1 MQIPLP
7 RMAQRTAKPATPDER
22 STLRQ
27 MIYGLGVE
35 GTLGLLLLLIFVVIA
50 LFAPFIA
57 PHDPNDFTGRPLE
70 RPGAVHPL
78 GTNDV
83 GQDILSELIYGT
95 RVSLIIAVGTA
106 IGTVTLA
113 VLIGGTAGYAGGWI
127 DTLLMRLVDVMLA
140 VPRLPLLILIT
151 ALVGAGLPQMTLTMA
166 LLFWPGLA
174 RVIRAEVQQ
183 LRGRSFVR
191 MARHFGASPLH
202 IFRRH
207 LLPAL
212 VPLIIF
218 GLVTAAG
225 RAVAMEAALA
235 FLGLGDPAAKSW
247 GLMMRY
253 ALNLPG
259 LLLTDRWLWWLLPP
273 GVCITLLI
281 LALTFTGMVLEN
293 RIDQRGQ
300 TR

>member
-7 RMAQRTAKPATPDER
+7 RTSEPAVPDEPSALSR
-22 STLRQ
+22 V
-27 MIYGLGVE
+27 IH
-35 GTLGLLLLLIFVVIA
+35 TLGIEGAVGLSLLLIFVLIA
-50 LFAPFIA
+50 LFAPLFA
-57 PHDPNDFTGRPLE
+57 PHDPNDFTGSPLE

-95 RVSLIIAVGTA
+95 RVSLIVAVGA
-106 IGTVTLA
+106 AMGTVALA
-113 VLIGGTAGYAGGWI
+113 VLVGGTAGYAGGWI

-151 ALVGAGLPQMTLTMA
+151 VLMGAGLAQMTLTMA

-183 LRGRSFVR
+183 RRGRPFVQ

-212 VPLIIF
+212 VSFIIF

-281 LALTFTGMVLEN
+281 LALTFTGIALEN
-293 RIDQRGQ
+293 RIDRRGQ
-300 TR
+300 SR